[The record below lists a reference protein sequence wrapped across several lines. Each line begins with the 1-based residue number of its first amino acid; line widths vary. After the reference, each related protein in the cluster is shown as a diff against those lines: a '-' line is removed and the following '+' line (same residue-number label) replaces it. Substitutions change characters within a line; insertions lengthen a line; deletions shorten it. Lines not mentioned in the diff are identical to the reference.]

1 MPPTPLEPHRV
12 DIAYIRKAV
21 ALANQGAQSKHGG
34 PFGAV
39 IVRNQEI
46 IAKGYNQVISTHD
59 PTAHAEVVAI
69 REAAKLLG
77 NFHLTGCVLY
87 TTCEPCPMCLG
98 AIYWAR
104 IDRVVYALTRADAAA
119 MGFSDEDIYDELS
132 KPLNERRIEMTQV
145 GRQTALHLIEFWRKS
160 VDKQLY

>member
-1 MPPTPLEPHRV
+1 MPPTALAPHRV
-12 DIAYIRKAV
+12 DVAYIRKAV
-21 ALANQGAQSKHGG
+21 ALANQGAQGKHGG

-39 IVRNQEI
+39 VVRNHKI
-46 IAKGYNQVISTHD
+46 IGKGYNQVISTYD

-69 REAAKLLG
+69 REATKHLG

-119 MGFSDEDIYDELS
+119 MGFSDEEIYDALS
-132 KPLNERRIEMTQV
+132 KPLSKRRIEMTQV
-145 GRQTALHLIEFWRKS
+145 GRQTALHLIESWQKTA
-160 VDKQLY
+160 DKQLY